1 MISNEHKAYS
11 FIINLEIINENT
23 RKSIYKETLTVC
35 DTIEKCKEF
44 TNKHIILTS
53 QNKSSN
59 MCLLKFS
66 ITDCDAIA
74 YFTDNDR
81 KLTYWYTFTPIDKYE

>member
-1 MISNEHKAYS
+1 MIANEHKTYL

-23 RKSIYKETLTVC
+23 GKFIYKETLTVC

-44 TNKHIILTS
+44 TNSHIILTS

-59 MCLLKFS
+59 MYLLKFS

-74 YFTDNDR
+74 SFTDNDR
-81 KLTYWYTFTPIDKYE
+81 KLTYWYTFAPIEKYE